1 MKYCRDDRLLWI
13 LIALKRD
20 VPDTTSYRP
29 ETVALS
35 AVEDG
40 YGLLRYIKKPFYP
53 YPELRVKDC
62 DYADN
67 GVARID
73 EPGHIW
79 TRRYD

>member
-1 MKYCRDDRLLWI
+1 LSLLTEISRIPPRIGQRQWHFC
-13 LIALKRD
+13 
-20 VPDTTSYRP
+20 
-29 ETVALS
+29 LS
-35 AVEDG
+35 QNE